1 MLFVNDAS
9 VINLI
14 ILTRRKRPRT
24 EKMVLNRQI
33 VFRKLLVVLPLTV
46 NRQQYGES
54 K

>member
-14 ILTRRKRPRT
+14 ILTRRKRHRT
-24 EKMVLNRQI
+24 VKMVLNRQI
-33 VFRKLLVVLPLTV
+33 VSRKLLVVLPLTV